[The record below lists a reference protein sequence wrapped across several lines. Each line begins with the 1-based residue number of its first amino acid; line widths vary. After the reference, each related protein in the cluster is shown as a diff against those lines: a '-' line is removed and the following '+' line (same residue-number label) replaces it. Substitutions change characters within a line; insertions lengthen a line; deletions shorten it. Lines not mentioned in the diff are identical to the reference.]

1 MIHTLLMSALL
12 LKILN
17 HESKIFEEYSTKRT
31 LFLENLSQ
39 IKTNNLTQSQL
50 LILIN
55 DIKGIIDPLKTS
67 ISAIDYYFTNT
78 SLEKKDSIESSEK
91 MLFYLLLGRFFE
103 TISESLESD
112 PVLTEESS
120 ESLDS
125 DSE

>member
-1 MIHTLLMSALL
+1 MSTLL

-17 HESKIFEEYSTKRT
+17 YESKIFEEYSTKR
-31 LFLENLSQ
+31 LFFLEHLKA

-55 DIKGIIDPLKTS
+55 EIKDIIDPLKTS
-67 ISAIDYYFTNT
+67 TSAIDYYFTNT
-78 SLEKKDSIESSEK
+78 SLQKSESIENSEK
-91 MLFYLLLGRFFE
+91 MVFYLLLARFFE
-103 TISESLESD
+103 TMSESLDRESE
-112 PVLTEESS
+112 LTDESS

>member
-1 MIHTLLMSALL
+1 MSTLL

-17 HESKIFEEYSTKRT
+17 HESKIFEEYSTKRK
-31 LFLENLSQ
+31 LFLEHLSQ
-39 IKTNNLTQSQL
+39 IKTNNLTQGQL

-55 DIKGIIDPLKTS
+55 DLKDIIDPLKTS

-103 TISESLESD
+103 TAVSDSLESESE
-112 PVLTEESS
+112 LTEESS

-125 DSE
+125 ESV

>member
-1 MIHTLLMSALL
+1 MSALL

-17 HESKIFEEYSTKRT
+17 YESKIFEEYSTKRT
-31 LFLENLSQ
+31 LFLEHLSQ

-55 DIKGIIDPLKTS
+55 DLKDIIDPLKTS
-67 ISAIDYYFTNT
+67 TSAIDYYFTNT
-78 SLEKKDSIESSEK
+78 SLEKSDSIENSEK

-103 TISESLESD
+103 TMSESLESES
-112 PVLTEESS
+112 VLTEESS
-120 ESLDS
+120 ESLES